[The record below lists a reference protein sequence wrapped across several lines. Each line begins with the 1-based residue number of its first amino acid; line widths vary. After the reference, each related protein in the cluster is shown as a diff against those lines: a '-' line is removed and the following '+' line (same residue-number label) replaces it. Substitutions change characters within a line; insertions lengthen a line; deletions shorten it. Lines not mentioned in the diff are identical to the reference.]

1 MVSGQ
6 NDPST
11 CGEVPR
17 RLDPDYAERLFPLS
31 DRVCPRQMTTVE
43 RRRFRKWSRRFFVVN
58 FPANFPLQI
67 TYIGFLE
74 RIVSWRFVT
83 DLSQCYAMA
92 EYAEIGVL
100 GQV

>member
-1 MVSGQ
+1 M
-6 NDPST
+6 
-11 CGEVPR
+11 
-17 RLDPDYAERLFPLS
+17 
-31 DRVCPRQMTTVE
+31 
-43 RRRFRKWSRRFFVVN
+43 VN

-83 DLSQCYAMA
+83 DLSQCYTMA